1 MDDSLQPGFSV
12 TGPCDGRSPL
22 LFTSPHSGRDYPAAF
37 LAAARLPI
45 AQLRRAEDAMVDQL
59 LVGIDGAPVMRA
71 RYARTFLDLN
81 RAADEI
87 DAAMFHGTFALPMRP
102 TDRVMAGLGV
112 IPRIAARGEE
122 IYAGRIAAAD
132 AEIRIA
138 ALHTPW
144 HDRIATLIDRARAR
158 HGHAILI
165 DCHSMPTPAG
175 MRPPQIVLGDRHG
188 VTAAPALMRLIEQH
202 FSSFGWRVARNIPYA
217 GGHITEAHGAVATGV
232 HAIQIEIDRA
242 LYMDPATLLRGVGF
256 GRVAD
261 AMTGLAGL
269 LAAAARVLPLAPS
282 LREAAE

>member
-1 MDDSLQPGFSV
+1 
-12 TGPCDGRSPL
+12 
-22 LFTSPHSGRDYPAAF
+22 
-37 LAAARLPI
+37 
-45 AQLRRAEDAMVDQL
+45 
-59 LVGIDGAPVMRA
+59 
-71 RYARTFLDLN
+71 
-81 RAADEI
+81 
-87 DAAMFHGTFALPMRP
+87 
-102 TDRVMAGLGV
+102 
-112 IPRIAARGEE
+112 
-122 IYAGRIAAAD
+122 
-132 AEIRIA
+132 
-138 ALHTPW
+138 
-144 HDRIATLIDRARAR
+144 
-158 HGHAILI
+158 
-165 DCHSMPTPAG
+165 MPTPAG